1 MHSASGCRGQWRS
14 ESRVSRM
21 FRNESPGW
29 EEGEAKEEEQEELR
43 AGFVSVGSVTS
54 DIVIL
59 TTA

>member
-1 MHSASGCRGQWRS
+1 
-14 ESRVSRM
+14 M

-29 EEGEAKEEEQEELR
+29 EEEAKEEEQEELR